1 MTPGSTR
8 FLRDNAFLAAA
19 VSLPVLVVAF
29 FLLSAAIPRWRV
41 PPPAYDLL
49 VRSSTYDQAGPH
61 VSIDFEVRDGKVQ
74 ATARPVAANLSPQR
88 SNLWLFDHKTM
99 NARRIPVDVPDLK
112 EGDPAKTF
120 VVAALAG
127 RQVITTSNAPDGY
140 EFRTRSDRGAGIV
153 GDLFG
158 MRRYD
163 QSVAI
168 VNRGRVVPI
177 ELPVPNEYYAPT
189 YAVGWVLDEGQR

>member
-1 MTPGSTR
+1 MPGGSR
-8 FLRDNAFLAAA
+8 FFRNNAFLVAA

-29 FLLSAAIPRWRV
+29 FLLSSSIPRWRV

-49 VRSSTYDQAGPH
+49 LRSGTYDQPASR
-61 VSIDFEVRDGKVQ
+61 VSLEFDVRDGQVQ
-74 ATARPVAANLSPQR
+74 ATSRPVAATLYPQR
-88 SNLWLFDHKTM
+88 STLWLFDHTSM
-99 NARRIPVDVPDLK
+99 RVRRIPVDVPELK
-112 EGDPAKTF
+112 EGDSAKTF

-127 RQVITTSNAPDGY
+127 RRVITTTNAPDGY

-158 MRRYD
+158 MHRHG
-163 QSVAI
+163 QTVAI

-177 ELPVPNEYYAPT
+177 ELPSAYEYYSPVT
-189 YAVGWVLDEGQR
+189 PIGWVLGEGQR